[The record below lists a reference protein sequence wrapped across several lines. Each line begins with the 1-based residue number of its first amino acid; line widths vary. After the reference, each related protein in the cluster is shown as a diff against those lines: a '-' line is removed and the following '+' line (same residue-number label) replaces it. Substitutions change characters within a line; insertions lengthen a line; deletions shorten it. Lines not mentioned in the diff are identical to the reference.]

1 MNNGFIFWIYSNYY
15 LLWVGKFSS
24 NSICPI
30 FVVVLC
36 TRPISFIE
44 KKIYPTNVDTL
55 PTKWFINNFR
65 FETKQ
70 TLQFSS
76 NELQFYQRNLLVLS
90 FIKQIQVDLKL
101 EKFYL
106 ESHFFRVMNVIVV
119 IKVKTTISSQERTR
133 LNTKYYGS
141 KPHICLQTLLP
152 GYVPSNAQ
160 QTTNK

>member
-1 MNNGFIFWIYSNYY
+1 M
-15 LLWVGKFSS
+15 
-24 NSICPI
+24 
-30 FVVVLC
+30 
-36 TRPISFIE
+36 
-44 KKIYPTNVDTL
+44 
-55 PTKWFINNFR
+55 
-65 FETKQ
+65 
-70 TLQFSS
+70 
-76 NELQFYQRNLLVLS
+76 NLLVLS

-101 EKFYL
+101 ENFDL
-106 ESHFFRVMNVIVV
+106 ESHFRAMNVIVV